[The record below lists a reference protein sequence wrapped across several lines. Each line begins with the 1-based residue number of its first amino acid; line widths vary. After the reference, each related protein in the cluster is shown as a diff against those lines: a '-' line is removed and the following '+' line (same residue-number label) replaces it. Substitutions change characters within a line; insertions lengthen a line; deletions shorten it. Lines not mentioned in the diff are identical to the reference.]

1 MNKTEIFMYLLKSM
15 ILSGIFFGYYSLFLK
30 NTIYHAYNRFYLL
43 AAMALSL
50 VIPFLNLSMFTV
62 AEEEV
67 PAAQVLIY
75 LMQSS
80 SAPLQAPSI
89 AWEILVIGLI
99 SALFVGYLA
108 YSISRIYLLK
118 RKNPVTKM
126 GEFYFIETEL
136 EEAPFSFFNNLFWK
150 KSISIE
156 DEGGRKILQ
165 HELSHIRQNHSID
178 RLFSQTICAIFWMN
192 PFNWIIQK
200 ELQNIHEFI
209 ADRDAV
215 GTGEVDAFAKM
226 LLQNYYG
233 NHFLNPSHS
242 FYYSS
247 IKRRIIM
254 LTTSKIPKYAYL
266 RKVAVLPML
275 AFILA
280 LFSIQLSAQETKA
293 KKAEALTTAAKMQK
307 QAAVDQK
314 KAASDQKRASLD
326 QQRAAL
332 DQKRASLDQQ
342 RAALDQKRASL
353 DQQRAAL
360 DEKRAILDQKTG
372 VQYTVTMRLDST
384 TFSDSKTGKKA
395 FTVATRDM
403 PPPPP
408 PAGPRGLP
416 IPPTPPIAAEHIKV
430 THTFSDAQFTG
441 NADPNSIVMK
451 GTRDGKDVTV
461 TVKGSNKNISP
472 NDQASIVLK
481 SSSGQKE
488 KPLIVINGVII
499 SDMNLN
505 EINANNIQS
514 INVLKGES
522 AKAKYAEKGA
532 NGVVEITTKKP

>member
-1 MNKTEIFMYLLKSM
+1 MNDTLIYLVKSV

-50 VIPFLNLSMFTV
+50 VIPFFNLSMFTI
-62 AEEEV
+62 EEEEL
-67 PAAQVLIY
+67 PAAQVLLY
-75 LMQSS
+75 LTSISQGPVQES
-80 SAPLQAPSI
+80 SI
-89 AWEILVIGLI
+89 AWEILAIGLI
-99 SALFVGYLA
+99 SGLFVGYLA
-108 YSISRIYLLK
+108 YSILRIYLLK

-126 GEFYFIETEL
+126 GEFDLIETNL

-150 KSISIE
+150 KSISFE
-156 DEGGRKILQ
+156 DESGRKILQ
-165 HELSHIRQNHSID
+165 HELTHIRQNHSLD

-254 LTTSKIPKYAYL
+254 LTTSNIPKYAYL

-280 LFSIQLSAQETKA
+280 IFSIQVSAQE
-293 KKAEALTTAAKMQK
+293 KKP
-307 QAAVDQK
+307 K
-314 KAASDQKRASLD
+314 K
-326 QQRAAL
+326 
-332 DQKRASLDQQ
+332 
-342 RAALDQKRASL
+342 
-353 DQQRAAL
+353 
-360 DEKRAILDQKTG
+360 G
-372 VQYTVTMRLDST
+372 VEYKVTMRPDST
-384 TFSDSKTGKKA
+384 TFSDPKTGKKV
-395 FTVATRDM
+395 FTVATKDM
-403 PPPPP
+403 PPPPA
-408 PAGPRGLP
+408 PAGPP
-416 IPPTPPIAAEHIKV
+416 APPTPPGTAEKIKV
-430 THTFSDAQFTG
+430 THSFSDAKFTG
-441 NADPNSIVMK
+441 NLDSSSILMK
-451 GTRDGKDVTV
+451 GMRDGKEITV
-461 TVKGSNKNISP
+461 TVKGSNKNIST
-472 NDQASIVLK
+472 NDQASIVLR
-481 SSSGQKE
+481 SSSDQKE
-488 KPLIVINGVII
+488 KPLIVVNGVII

>member
-1 MNKTEIFMYLLKSM
+1 AMNKTELFIYLLKSV

-43 AAMALSL
+43 AAMAVSL
-50 VIPFLNLSMFTV
+50 VIPLLNLSMFTV

-75 LMQSS
+75 LMQRS
-80 SAPLQAPSI
+80 SAPVQAPSI
-89 AWEILVIGLI
+89 AWEILSIGLI
-99 SALFVGYLA
+99 STLFVGYLA
-108 YSISRIYLLK
+108 YSILRIYLLK
-118 RKNPVTKM
+118 KRNSVTKM
-126 GEFYFIETEL
+126 GEFDFIETDL

-192 PFNWIIQK
+192 PFNWVIQK

-226 LLQNYYG
+226 LLQTYYG

-254 LTTSKIPKYAYL
+254 LTTSKTPTYAYL

-280 LFSIQLSAQETKA
+280 LFSIQLSAQKPKA
-293 KKAEALTTAAKMQK
+293 KKETA
-307 QAAVDQK
+307 
-314 KAASDQKRASLD
+314 
-326 QQRAAL
+326 
-332 DQKRASLDQQ
+332 
-342 RAALDQKRASL
+342 
-353 DQQRAAL
+353 
-360 DEKRAILDQKTG
+360 
-372 VQYTVTMRLDST
+372 VQYTVTMRPDST
-384 TFSDSKTGKKA
+384 TFSDPKTGKKV
-395 FTVATRDM
+395 FSVATRDM

-408 PAGPRGLP
+408 PAGVPV
-416 IPPTPPIAAEHIKV
+416 PPTPPVLTLHGSGSDVKLIYLDSTTVEFKGRNSEGKQVVFRAEKV
-430 THTFSDAQFTG
+430 S
-441 NADPNSIVMK
+441 NS
-451 GTRDGKDVTV
+451 TE
-461 TVKGSNKNISP
+461 SP
-472 NDQASIVLK
+472 NGQSGMVLK
-481 SSSGQKE
+481 PASSPKE
-488 KPLIVINGVII
+488 KPLIVIDGVIT
-499 SDMNLN
+499 SDLDMNK
-505 EINANNIQS
+505 INPNNIAS
-514 INVLKGES
+514 MNVLKGEK
-522 AKAKYAEKGA
+522 AKEKYAEKGA
-532 NGVVEITTKKP
+532 NGVIEITTKKP